1 MQCLLLR
8 LKSQNAREASLYPAV
23 VANCLTISHTFF
35 LVFGVAERNED
46 ARGIF
51 RALTNIK
58 MKRFAQIVNR

>member
-1 MQCLLLR
+1 MLI
-8 LKSQNAREASLYPAV
+8 ASAKIPECERSISLSPAV

-35 LVFGVAERNED
+35 FVFGVAEGNED

-58 MKRFAQIVNR
+58 MERFAQIVNR